1 MGYGSLG
8 DNLRKMTG
16 LIHICAT
23 HSLNVL
29 QLIQVGE
36 GRVVVRLLVD
46 FKLFFTELAS
56 LNSRSVAN

>member
-1 MGYGSLG
+1 MCYSSLG